1 MNKKLVEV
9 VAAVIENE
17 NNEILCAL
25 RSPIMTLPNMWEFP
39 GGKVEEG
46 ESLYT
51 AIEREIKEE
60 LKRKDLKE
68 EERKSLEEEL
78 KDGVNVKL
86 EDTDK
91 VNASYLRKAIKELNP
106 KITDEKID
114 SYKESYKSFAWAVAV
129 APADDPEIAV
139 VAMIPQGES
148 SSNAMLLIR
157 EVLGSYFDLDNNKGE
172 KNNKNDENTGTIE
185 KENINFVSQMKK

>member
-60 LKRKDLKE
+60 LKC
-68 EERKSLEEEL
+68 SI
-78 KDGVNVKL
+78 
-86 EDTDK
+86 
-91 VNASYLRKAIKELNP
+91 KAIEIIGENRHEY
-106 KITDEKID
+106 EKIIVNLTAIKCNLVEGEPVAD
-114 SYKESYKSFAWAVAV
+114 EHSKLIYLNIENLESLVW
-129 APADDPEIAV
+129 APAD
-139 VAMIPQGES
+139 IP
-148 SSNAMLLIR
+148 LVKKVI
-157 EVLGSYFDLDNNKGE
+157 
-172 KNNKNDENTGTIE
+172 
-185 KENINFVSQMKK
+185 NIK